1 MCVSPVLNKVL
12 SYDII
17 CQTKVNGAFLENDA
31 IGCYDRLVNNL
42 IFLELKRLGVPNT
55 VLQCIQDTW
64 NNACH
69 HIKTKYGYSECTYQN
84 YTERPLFGPGQ
95 GSTTG
100 PPFWSI
106 LFCLIVK
113 NLPPEAMDV
122 FFQSVHKTIQ
132 IANKGDAFVDDA
144 QLGCSAP
151 LPSGHHDSSHL
162 LTTTSI
168 VDGLRHLAQNWERLL
183 FTTGGALNLQK
194 SFWVLLTWKW
204 DKGVARLLTPA
215 QAPAEL
221 QLTAG
226 YNPIPVAVP
235 RICPSS
241 GFRTLGVHISP
252 SGSLHLSIKQLRGA
266 SLNYANANTG
276 SRLNRS
282 ATLWSYLMYLMP
294 KLAYP
299 TPALT
304 LTQEECQRILSPSLM
319 AVLPKLHVNR
329 HTARSIVHGPASL
342 GGLHLPT
349 IFSEQS
355 SGQLSYFTSHV
366 GLGDKTGKLLLISL
380 TYLQLLSGSCSP
392 VLNLPFPTYKKW
404 IEPSWLLSFWS
415 FMFKVGYKI
424 TIKQQWVPTIPRKYD
439 SSLMDQFLKLGF
451 TDTQLCTLNRCRVYL
466 QVIFLS
472 DITSAD
478 GSIIIPECK
487 QGVRL
492 ADRVSVLQWPI
503 QERPSSSAWTLW
515 TQALQHFENR
525 NRLLIPLRQWVGET
539 HQRWRWFVTP
549 TKKHIFYRKDTDTW
563 DAIPPHQLSTTRC
576 TRSSTILYDI
586 RQKSVIN
593 VEPSERLPV
602 TLTATRQTHIYS
614 AQPGPTLVTK
624 SPTVLT
630 PQTYEED
637 LLSQP
642 IYSYIEE
649 DTTALLASANVFLGI
664 AAMQDEGRLIYGW
677 SVYHT
682 LKVWS
687 DAGELSGRHYKED
700 TTAFLGGLLA
710 GLTVLRQLPITSTVY
725 IRIITKTLVEQLS
738 TETPIGV
745 THMTCQ
751 DFDLIQ
757 AVRAAIHSLNSSC
770 KVRLVPQEEQT
781 AHEDALD
788 RAKTEAFS
796 KAEQCKTRSSP
807 FAKAHGLSSIGNVII
822 ERQGMV
828 LAGNFRSLI
837 QEDLYYDSLKD
848 TIITKEKWSINVFP
862 MVAWLAFSKAFRRL
876 SRPRQITYAKLTH
889 CLLQTNSR
897 NHMYYGT
904 TPLCPGCNT
913 HEETLQHVWSCDFP
927 ATVAAREAMFD
938 TYKTTLQDFPTP
950 PQLIEVIVHGIQQW
964 ILLQN
969 GGIQRQIAPTI
980 ANISLSAVTA
990 AYTEQTTKIRWDAF
1004 LRGRVSLAW
1013 GSAYKVYFKDATD
1026 AEIQQWLSDLVR
1038 ANMDLSLA
1046 LWKHRNTIVHG
1057 ADVTAQKEKVKRE
1070 LTEQVVSAYR
1080 RYNSDPFII
1089 PRSRASLFEA
1099 RTLHQRLQQ
1108 DIDCLRSW
1116 LTDIKLAMQLQADAQ
1131 DRVAKVAKSF
1141 FVPRKYRSQNPPR
1154 ENEITSVPAEG
1165 VESRQ
1170 APGHLSCHSPRSLEE
1185 SPQEYRG
1192 WIDESATT
1200 VTDNSSLSQDDL

>member
-1 MCVSPVLNKVL
+1 
-12 SYDII
+12 
-17 CQTKVNGAFLENDA
+17 
-31 IGCYDRLVNNL
+31 
-42 IFLELKRLGVPNT
+42 
-55 VLQCIQDTW
+55 
-64 NNACH
+64 
-69 HIKTKYGYSECTYQN
+69 
-84 YTERPLFGPGQ
+84 
-95 GSTTG
+95 
-100 PPFWSI
+100 
-106 LFCLIVK
+106 
-113 NLPPEAMDV
+113 
-122 FFQSVHKTIQ
+122 
-132 IANKGDAFVDDA
+132 
-144 QLGCSAP
+144 
-151 LPSGHHDSSHL
+151 
-162 LTTTSI
+162 
-168 VDGLRHLAQNWERLL
+168 
-183 FTTGGALNLQK
+183 
-194 SFWVLLTWKW
+194 
-204 DKGVARLLTPA
+204 
-215 QAPAEL
+215 
-221 QLTAG
+221 
-226 YNPIPVAVP
+226 
-235 RICPSS
+235 
-241 GFRTLGVHISP
+241 
-252 SGSLHLSIKQLRGA
+252 
-266 SLNYANANTG
+266 
-276 SRLNRS
+276 
-282 ATLWSYLMYLMP
+282 
-294 KLAYP
+294 
-299 TPALT
+299 
-304 LTQEECQRILSPSLM
+304 
-319 AVLPKLHVNR
+319 
-329 HTARSIVHGPASL
+329 
-342 GGLHLPT
+342 
-349 IFSEQS
+349 
-355 SGQLSYFTSHV
+355 
-366 GLGDKTGKLLLISL
+366 
-380 TYLQLLSGSCSP
+380 
-392 VLNLPFPTYKKW
+392 
-404 IEPSWLLSFWS
+404 
-415 FMFKVGYKI
+415 
-424 TIKQQWVPTIPRKYD
+424 
-439 SSLMDQFLKLGF
+439 
-451 TDTQLCTLNRCRVYL
+451 
-466 QVIFLS
+466 
-472 DITSAD
+472 
-478 GSIIIPECK
+478 
-487 QGVRL
+487 
-492 ADRVSVLQWPI
+492 
-503 QERPSSSAWTLW
+503 
-515 TQALQHFENR
+515 
-525 NRLLIPLRQWVGET
+525 
-539 HQRWRWFVTP
+539 
-549 TKKHIFYRKDTDTW
+549 
-563 DAIPPHQLSTTRC
+563 
-576 TRSSTILYDI
+576 
-586 RQKSVIN
+586 
-593 VEPSERLPV
+593 
-602 TLTATRQTHIYS
+602 
-614 AQPGPTLVTK
+614 
-624 SPTVLT
+624 VLT